1 MKQYTETYRIKLSA
15 DIKLSLDNLKIKYHI
30 IPAKFIRT
38 AIAEKIKRD
47 WKQIHEEK
55 TQIKLPF

>member
-30 IPAKFIRT
+30 IPAKFIRQ
-38 AIAEKIKRD
+38 AINEKLQRD
-47 WKQIHEEK
+47 RKQIKEEK
-55 TQIKLPF
+55 TRIKLPF